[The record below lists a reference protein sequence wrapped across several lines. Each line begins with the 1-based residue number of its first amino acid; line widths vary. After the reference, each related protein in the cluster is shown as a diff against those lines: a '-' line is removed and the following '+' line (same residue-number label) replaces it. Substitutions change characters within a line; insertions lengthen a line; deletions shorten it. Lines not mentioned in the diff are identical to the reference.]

1 MPTSRPPRPR
11 RGKLSIACFRPAE
24 ALGNGRGDQQ
34 RRNAHIPRQAH
45 AHAYT
50 TTHITARDVSV
61 MQALRP
67 DPKPTPS
74 LGPCTRSFSVD
85 IPGQALR
92 RTLLRGLAEGT
103 VQWGRRLQAYEEDA
117 DGVTLR
123 FAGGD
128 EARAAVLVG
137 CDGIWSA
144 ILHPLTPPLPSLSLP
159 SLSHHPTPP
168 HPHQRPHPRPFT

>member
-1 MPTSRPPRPR
+1 
-11 RGKLSIACFRPAE
+11 
-24 ALGNGRGDQQ
+24 
-34 RRNAHIPRQAH
+34 
-45 AHAYT
+45 
-50 TTHITARDVSV
+50 

-168 HPHQRPHPRPFT
+168 HPPHPTHIKGLTLAPSPRSTVRKQRLEGAECPPRYMGVVVVLGRAPCDHPLAREQVRV